1 MKSMRDPQCVS
12 ANTVLIAPWWPRCS
26 RCCLWLLWTLAH
38 SGGDMDSLVLDGKG
52 SLSPALY
59 GCGVSVEAPRGSRAL
74 VVRAGGSARVP
85 VWAPVLPPHPLLHVS
100 TWRQAFLRS
109 FYHRLHTR
117 PQRAW
122 TISASRKPASFQD
135 PQDSGVK
142 VPTGSNAGTGL
153 SF

>member
-12 ANTVLIAPWWPRCS
+12 ANTVLIAPRRPRCS
-26 RCCLWLLWTLAH
+26 KCCLWLLWTLAH
-38 SGGDMDSLVLDGKG
+38 SGGDMDSLLLDGKG

-59 GCGVSVEAPRGSRAL
+59 GCGVSVEASRGSQVL
-74 VVRAGGSARVP
+74 GMRAGGSARVR
-85 VWAPVLPPHPLLHVS
+85 APVLPPHLLLHVS

-122 TISASRKPASFQD
+122 TISAPRKPASFQD